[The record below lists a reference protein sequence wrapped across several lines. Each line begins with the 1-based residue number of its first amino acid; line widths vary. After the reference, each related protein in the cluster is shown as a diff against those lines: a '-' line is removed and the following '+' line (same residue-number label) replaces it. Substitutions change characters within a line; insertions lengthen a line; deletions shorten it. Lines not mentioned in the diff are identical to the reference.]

1 MVEVKSESLKKE
13 YSRIKKFSEFDLDY
27 YEINKDFDNLVK
39 FVAAGI
45 ANLFCP
51 ERSFFIHPAR

>member
-39 FVAAGI
+39 FAAAGI